1 MSFVKVGAPSTAL
14 RAGRL
19 EAKARMTN
27 AKQATR
33 FMEPCL
39 SKADY
44 TPYHGWTLRD
54 QPGLPRTLL
63 VFVGVGV
70 LYTIFIARTVFTY
83 KGHLVGTLFDD
94 ALISMRY
101 AHNLV
106 SGHGLVWNPGENP
119 PVEGYTNLAWTLVMS
134 AVLLVWSKTIAPIV
148 LSALGAVTLL
158 ASGIVVRR
166 ILERLDAPPSLQTA
180 GIAIVL
186 TYYPLVFWTL
196 RGMEVGLLAWLL
208 LMSVDIALRPA
219 PADETRA
226 GREIAT
232 LSAIAGLGFLTRND
246 SILVF
251 ALVLAA
257 ALQTRVVRRHALAA
271 IVPLGLCILF
281 QFVFRYAYYGELMP
295 NTYVLKMT
303 GVSLSVRLSRGLDA
317 FAETLA
323 PLAWLASIA
332 GAAALSDATPRAV
345 KRLLGIGL
353 ALSAVQS
360 CYLVWVGGDAWDF
373 DHSNRFVATVAPV
386 LLTGVVAAAPFCM
399 RLGEGRLSAIVFLL
413 LSIVFFDTL
422 FLFPAFDPPS
432 NRMML
437 GGWVAGA
444 AIAVAAFVVAKG
456 SPTRQRDFCM
466 AGALVATVVIT
477 SGYSWVR
484 WVANNGTYVSNDM
497 GVSQFGLL
505 LRDTVPPKTVIAAG
519 WLGAPA
525 YFTGLEAID
534 IFGKTD
540 KHIARITPTLPF
552 RPGHNKE
559 DLAYSVGTL
568 RPDIVI
574 IGLDRPDVEPLGY
587 VRVREGIYVRRDEAT
602 SDWVAAA
609 FPETARP

>member
-1 MSFVKVGAPSTAL
+1 MSGI
-14 RAGRL
+14 
-19 EAKARMTN
+19 
-27 AKQATR
+27 
-33 FMEPCL
+33 
-39 SKADY
+39 
-44 TPYHGWTLRD
+44 LRD
-54 QPGLPRTLL
+54 QPLLPRP
-63 VFVGVGV
+63 FVPLFGVAV
-70 LYTIFIARTVFTY
+70 LYAVFIARTVFTY

-119 PVEGYTNLAWTLVMS
+119 PVEGYSNLAWTLIMS
-134 AVLLVWSKTIAPIV
+134 AVLLVCSTTIAPMV
-148 LSALGAVTLL
+148 VSAIGAAILL
-158 ASGIVVRR
+158 ACGLVVRR
-166 ILERLDAPPSLQTA
+166 ILQRLDAAPSLQMA

-196 RGMEVGLLAWLL
+196 RGMEVGLLAWLVL
-208 LMSVDIALRPA
+208 LGVEIVLGPTSDGDPQ
-219 PADETRA
+219 A

-232 LSAIAGLGFLTRND
+232 LSALAGLAFLTRND

-251 ALVLAA
+251 AVVLAA
-257 ALQTRVVRRHALAA
+257 ALQTRGARRHLLAA
-271 IVPLGLCILF
+271 IVPLGVCILF
-281 QFVFRYAYYGELMP
+281 QFGFRYAYYGELMP

-332 GAAALSDATPRAV
+332 GAAALSDATPRPV
-345 KRLLGIGL
+345 KRLLVVGL
-353 ALSAVQS
+353 ALAAVQS

-373 DHSNRFVATVAPV
+373 DHSNRFLASVAPV
-386 LLTGVVAAAPFCM
+386 LLTGVVAAAPLCVLFVE
-399 RLGEGRLSAIVFLL
+399 RARSALVFLL
-413 LSIVFFDTL
+413 LNIVFFETL
-422 FLFPAFDPPS
+422 FLFPVFDPPS

-437 GGWVAGA
+437 LGWAAGIV
-444 AIAVAAFVVAKG
+444 IAVAAVAVAKG
-456 SPTRQRDFCM
+456 SPTRQRSLCM
-466 AGALVATVVIT
+466 TGALVATVLIT
-477 SGYSWVR
+477 SGYSWIR
-484 WVANNGTYVSNDM
+484 WSAGNGQYVVNDI

-505 LRDTVPPKTVIAAG
+505 LRDTVPPRTIIAAG
-519 WLGAPA
+519 WLGGPA
-525 YFTGLEAID
+525 YFTGFEAID

-559 DLAYSVGTL
+559 DLAYSVGML
-568 RPDIVI
+568 RPDIVV
-574 IGLDRPDVEPLGY
+574 IGLDRPDVEPHGY

-609 FPETARP
+609 FPGTARP